1 MTDLNTEY
9 EYNKGIRDLAESIV
23 ETAYN
28 EYDEVTDRETAEELI
43 NDRLLH
49 ETIDGHQWVIYNS
62 YNASVMSFSDNEDYY
77 IDNFGTEDAGI
88 VLKERGLSGL
98 HNAIAFWA
106 MYADVQEE
114 LESAL
119 DKCDE
124 EHEVKV

>member
-62 YNASVMSFSDNEDYY
+62 YNASVMQYSDNEDYY

-88 VLKERGLSGL
+88 VLKEHGLNGL
-98 HNAIAFWA
+98 HNVIAYWC
-106 MYADVQEE
+106 MYADVQEQ
-114 LESAL
+114 LEIAF
-119 DKCDE
+119 DRFE
-124 EHEVKV
+124 EGEG